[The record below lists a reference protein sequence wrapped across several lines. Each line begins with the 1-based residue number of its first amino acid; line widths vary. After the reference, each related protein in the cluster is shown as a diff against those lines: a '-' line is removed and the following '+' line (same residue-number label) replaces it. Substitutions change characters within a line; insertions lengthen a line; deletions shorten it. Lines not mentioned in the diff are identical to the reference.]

1 MRGYPLLFGLAALG
15 VVVGCQQ
22 APQRPAD
29 APHVSRAAV
38 ARGAADQLMAR
49 GEYEKAAGK
58 YQEAVG
64 LVPNDMALR
73 FALGTA
79 YSHLGRQGEAAEQF
93 QWAVKRG
100 DPATNYYR
108 AARQW
113 LLRAGLLSDD
123 AATAGA
129 SPETASDN
137 RSSAKGKVGG
147 PLEWPGVNSRAWLI
161 KVRVTLSGDD
171 QATRPVNV
179 SRPFRLGER
188 YEFRDLTP
196 GKYRLVAKVEDGA
209 PAVELWNQEVMIE
222 AGKTTQLALS
232 SANSMVSP
240 AQFPGA
246 LPK

>member
-1 MRGYPLLFGLAALG
+1 VRGYPLLFGLAALG
-15 VVVGCQQ
+15 LVVACQQ

-38 ARGAADQLMAR
+38 ARGTADQLMER

-79 YSHLGRQGEAAEQF
+79 YSHLGRQAEAAEQF

-100 DPATNYYR
+100 DPAADYHR
-108 AARQW
+108 GARQW
-113 LLRAGLLSDD
+113 LLRAGLLSDE
-123 AATAGA
+123 AAASA
-129 SPETASDN
+129 SPETASDS
-137 RSSAKGKVGG
+137 RWSGKGKVGG

-171 QATRPVNV
+171 QATRPVHV
-179 SRPFRLGER
+179 SRRFRLGER
-188 YEFRDLTP
+188 YELRDLVP
-196 GKYRLVAKVEDGA
+196 GKYRLIAKAEDGA

-222 AGKTTQLALS
+222 AGKTTQLALNA
-232 SANSMVSP
+232 ANSKVSP

-246 LPK
+246 APR

>member
-1 MRGYPLLFGLAALG
+1 VRGWPLLFGLAALG
-15 VVVGCQQ
+15 LVAGCQQ
-22 APQRPAD
+22 APQPLAD
-29 APHVSRAAV
+29 VPHVSRAAV
-38 ARGAADQLMAR
+38 ARGAADQLMER

-79 YSHLGRQGEAAEQF
+79 YSHLGRQAEAAEQF

-100 DPATNYYR
+100 DPAADYHR
-108 AARQW
+108 GARQW
-113 LLRAGLLSDD
+113 LLRAGLLSDE
-123 AATAGA
+123 AAASA
-129 SPETASDN
+129 SPETASDS
-137 RSSAKGKVGG
+137 RSSGKGKVGG

-171 QATRPVNV
+171 QVTRPVNV

-188 YEFRDLTP
+188 YEFRDLAP
-196 GKYRLVAKVEDGA
+196 GKYRLVAKAMDGA

-222 AGKTTQLALS
+222 AGKTTLLALS
-232 SANSMVSP
+232 AANSKVSP

-246 LPK
+246 VPR